1 MSAPPTP
8 WSIDDFTEV
17 TRAEGGD
24 AAVAVLRYGLDWAES
39 HGGGFDFISDRPKA
53 PLYFWVPDR
62 DGERVRVLSFRG
74 GRVGVMY
81 WRFNDHPPY
90 NDEAELRD
98 LTDRLNEIDGIDIPP
113 GRWKERGYDVKL
125 EFMRIPEIQ
134 VALFGAFEDVAR
146 GLSHFSSLKPR

>member
-1 MSAPPTP
+1 MSAPAKRN
-8 WSIDDFTEV
+8 WNLENFTEV
-17 TRAEGGD
+17 TRNEGGD

-39 HGGGFDFISDRPKA
+39 HGGGYDFIGDGPYA

-90 NDEAELRD
+90 DQEAERRK
-98 LTDRLNEIDGIDIPP
+98 LTDRLNEIDGIADPV
-113 GRWKERGYDVKL
+113 W
-125 EFMRIPEIQ
+125 
-134 VALFGAFEDVAR
+134 
-146 GLSHFSSLKPR
+146 